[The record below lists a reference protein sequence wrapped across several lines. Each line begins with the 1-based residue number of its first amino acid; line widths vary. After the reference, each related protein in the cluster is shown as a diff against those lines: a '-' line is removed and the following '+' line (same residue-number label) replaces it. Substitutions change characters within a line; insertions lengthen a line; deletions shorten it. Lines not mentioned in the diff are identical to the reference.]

1 VHHRLLRR
9 PQPLS
14 QEGRQRH
21 RFMGSTC
28 CGASTPQRAMIEDST
43 VEFLTMSS
51 GEGSFGNFS
60 SSRHSSGAS
69 LAPASTTTWKENAP
83 AMISFPCGWLCCDQK
98 PTSPSNGAM
107 LIRKDSRRKLMLGIP
122 PPRWGQRHDEASS
135 PVGRPLSRFSHVCHP
150 GTSLHS
156 KWSGS

>member
-83 AMISFPCGWLCCDQK
+83 AMMKFPLWMAVLRSETNFPLKWCYAHQEGQQAQAHARHP
-98 PTSPSNGAM
+98 PTEM
-107 LIRKDSRRKLMLGIP
+107 
-122 PPRWGQRHDEASS
+122 
-135 PVGRPLSRFSHVCHP
+135 
-150 GTSLHS
+150 
-156 KWSGS
+156 GSTP